1 MKKHYRDES
10 VFTACVF
17 VLVLLYGLIVQT
29 SEAPLPPRPMRRM
42 TAMFSTESEANPTST
57 CGVGHFRWNVKTLED
72 ADHAQVKLR
81 PVQTTIKDLN
91 AVPKPAGPY
100 PPNNRIKPWELQV
113 YRVQGRLK
121 AIFPPARDGDIHL
134 FLEDPDNPEEHIVAE
149 IPAPECVRDAV
160 RAEEYRFA
168 RRTVSALNVDS
179 FVEVTGLG
187 FFDKVNGLPFAKARN
202 GMELHPVFNVR
213 AVRDGEKPSS

>member
-1 MKKHYRDES
+1 
-10 VFTACVF
+10 
-17 VLVLLYGLIVQT
+17 
-29 SEAPLPPRPMRRM
+29 M
-42 TAMFSTESEANPTST
+42 TVMFSTESEENPAST
-57 CGVGHFRWNVKTLED
+57 CGAGHFRWKVKILED
-72 ADHAQVKLR
+72 ADRAQVKLR
-81 PVQTTIKDLN
+81 AVQTTIKDLN
-91 AVPKPAGPY
+91 AVPKPAEPY
-100 PPNNRIKPWELQV
+100 PASNRIKPWELQV
-113 YRVQGRLK
+113 YRVRARLK
-121 AIFPPARDGDIHL
+121 AVLPPASDGDIHL

-168 RRTVSALNVDS
+168 RRTASALRVDS